1 QTPPFGAG
9 QSRRHRFPHPAPEGL
24 MSRLDTFLVSAGQ
37 EYRQMRLGLERI
49 RAALDLVGHPER
61 SFASVLIAGTNGKGS
76 TSRMVES
83 VLRRAG
89 HRTGLYTSPHLL
101 RFSER
106 ILLSGQEA
114 SEELLESIL
123 EEWAGR
129 GFLDGEGRWPA
140 AGEELTWF
148 EKATLLAFEVFRRA
162 QVEIAVL
169 EVGLG
174 GRLDATNVVDPLVS
188 AVTSIGMDHAEILG
202 STLAEIA
209 KEKAGV
215 LRRDRVTVLG
225 PLASDLLALYRRWA
239 EEAGAQLIE
248 AKLAAGGAERFSYGP
263 YRDLS
268 LGLEGRHQ
276 LANAAVA
283 IEILSVLEKQGFP
296 SEEKALREGL
306 GTVQNPGRLQWLPGK
321 PPLLLDGAHNP
332 PAFHSLADYLQGLER
347 KENVFVLAMM
357 KEKDPAAAVDILGPL
372 ADAFVFTELDSSRSL
387 PLQAWQELAEKR
399 RLHAVFFA
407 KPRAALEAARDLAGP
422 EGRVIVTG
430 SLFLVA
436 EILANRVCHSNTS
449 GAIAARLR
457 FP

>member
-1 QTPPFGAG
+1 
-9 QSRRHRFPHPAPEGL
+9 
-24 MSRLDTFLVSAGQ
+24 MSRLDAFLGSAGQ
-37 EYRQMRLGLERI
+37 EYRQMRPGLERI

-76 TSRMVES
+76 TARMVES

-89 HRTGLYTSPHLL
+89 HRAGLYTSPHLL
-101 RFSER
+101 RFPER

-129 GFLDGEGRWPA
+129 GFWEGEGRWPA
-140 AGEELTWF
+140 AGEQLTWF
-148 EKATLLAFEVFRRA
+148 EKATLLAFEAFRRA
-162 QVEIAVL
+162 QIEIAVL

-174 GRLDATNVVDPLVS
+174 GRLDATNAVDPRAS
-188 AVTSIGMDHAEILG
+188 AVTSIGLDHAEILG

-209 KEKAGV
+209 REKAGV
-215 LRRDRVTVLG
+215 LRPGRATVLG
-225 PLASDLLALYRRWA
+225 SLAPDLLALYRRWA
-239 EEAGAQLIE
+239 EEAGARLIE
-248 AKLAAGGAERFSYGP
+248 AKLPLGGTEKFSYGP

-268 LGLEGRHQ
+268 LALEGRHQ

-283 IEILSVLEKQGFP
+283 IELLTALQEQGFP
-296 SEEKALREGL
+296 WEEEALREGL
-306 GTVQNPGRLQWLPGK
+306 RTVQNPGRLQWLPGE

-332 PAFHSLADYLQGLER
+332 PAFQALAEYLQGLER
-347 KENVFVLAMM
+347 KKNVFLMAMM
-357 KEKDPAAAVDILGPL
+357 KGKDPAAAMDTLGPL
-372 ADAFVFTELDSSRSL
+372 AGTFVFTELGGSRSL
-387 PLQAWQELAEKR
+387 PLAAWQDLAEKR
-399 RLHAVFFA
+399 RFHTVFFA
-407 KPRAALEAARDLAGP
+407 NPRAALEAARELAGP

-436 EILANRVCHSNTS
+436 EILGNRVCHSNNS
-449 GAIAARLR
+449 GAIAARPR